1 MPEQSSCAT
10 CDGVNAKCEQ
20 ECMMEAAVKDV
31 VYFDDE
37 ELDAYKGRPSDQYT
51 DKEAEEFAD
60 VMYTMRPEEVK
71 EWNRS
76 LIMRGIN
83 MPNQIKDD
91 FVTLASEGFSYFCR
105 AIFCRL
111 IRFYSNIEFNLKT
124 KALYFVLFLFC
135 TGMLIG
141 CSTQKNTAKS
151 RWWHS
156 FTARYNTYYNGTL
169 AYIEGSL
176 NKEQNN
182 QDNYTEIIPL

>member
-1 MPEQSSCAT
+1 MIYLIILIVALGIVCAAYEWIQQRRGKSQAVVIPEQSSCAT

-91 FVTLASEGFSYFCR
+91 FVTLASEG
-105 AIFCRL
+105 
-111 IRFYSNIEFNLKT
+111 
-124 KALYFVLFLFC
+124 
-135 TGMLIG
+135 
-141 CSTQKNTAKS
+141 
-151 RWWHS
+151 
-156 FTARYNTYYNGTL
+156 
-169 AYIEGSL
+169 
-176 NKEQNN
+176 
-182 QDNYTEIIPL
+182 